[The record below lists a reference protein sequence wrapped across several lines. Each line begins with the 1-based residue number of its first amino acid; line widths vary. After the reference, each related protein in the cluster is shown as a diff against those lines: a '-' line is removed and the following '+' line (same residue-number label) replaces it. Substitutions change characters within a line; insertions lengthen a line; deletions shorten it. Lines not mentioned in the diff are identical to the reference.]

1 MSETINRTHF
11 CGNSNDL
18 KKLEIFIKDNYLFY
32 DEWPRNNGNVL
43 IAQIAPIP
51 DGLDRIAQQFPD
63 VEFVGYQFYCN
74 CGEYDFSYSAKG
86 SRYVGIVTPYSYE
99 DDDDAYFDDG
109 EENETDGLE
118 EDEEDPWYEEIQNAV
133 GVKAL
138 KALHDIC
145 QREGDVDMDIF
156 DDIPDI

>member
-1 MSETINRTHF
+1 M
-11 CGNSNDL
+11 L
-18 KKLEIFIKDNYLFY
+18 
-32 DEWPRNNGNVL
+32 
-43 IAQIAPIP
+43 
-51 DGLDRIAQQFPD
+51 
-63 VEFVGYQFYCN
+63 
-74 CGEYDFSYSAKG
+74 
-86 SRYVGIVTPYSYE
+86 VTPYSYE

-145 QREGDVDMDIF
+145 QREGDIDMDIF